1 MVGGRGDDPVIVDNF
16 GGLKRQAR
24 VWTAVLSVIMLFAA
38 LLVGATGAQM
48 AAADD
53 SPSPSAS
60 ESSSPSALVEDS
72 QGYITD
78 PQNLLGDNL
87 TKVIDAANRTKQ
99 ETGVTVRLL
108 YLESFNTTEKPEQ
121 WASQLLES
129 LNPPAN
135 TVMLAVASHDGNLVV
150 VVSPNSDE
158 WLRSQSTVDQ
168 LSEAA
173 SKPLLDQQAGQG
185 PNWSQSAIDMM
196 DAIASAKS
204 TATTHAVSSVS
215 IIVMIIVF
223 VVLIVVVL
231 VMIFMAVYY
240 MRSGIIANISL
251 LVNAILIL
259 GALAA
264 FDVTL
269 TLPGIAGII
278 LTIGMAVDANVLIYE
293 RIREEIES
301 KKTVLNAIDLGFDR
315 AYSAIFDSNITTLV
329 VAVIL
334 LWQGTGAIKGF
345 AITLAIGVFTTLF
358 TAVFLTRLLFDTAFD
373 KFPGSRINRYLAGS
387 KNKSIHFN
395 GLTVRADGSRCR
407 FRV

>member
-1 MVGGRGDDPVIVDNF
+1 MANNNEWTAQQAIVVGGRGDDPVIVDNF
-16 GGLKRQAR
+16 GGLKRQDR
-24 VWTAVLSVIMLFAA
+24 VWMAVLSVIMLFAA

-60 ESSSPSALVEDS
+60 ESSSPSASVEDS

-168 LSEAA
+168 LSRPRANRCSISSTGRAELV
-173 SKPLLDQQAGQG
+173 PIRHRHDGCHCQRE
-185 PNWSQSAIDMM
+185 IDR
-196 DAIASAKS
+196 
-204 TATTHAVSSVS
+204 HH
-215 IIVMIIVF
+215 
-223 VVLIVVVL
+223 
-231 VMIFMAVYY
+231 
-240 MRSGIIANISL
+240 
-251 LVNAILIL
+251 
-259 GALAA
+259 
-264 FDVTL
+264 
-269 TLPGIAGII
+269 PC
-278 LTIGMAVDANVLIYE
+278 
-293 RIREEIES
+293 REFSEHHHHDHC
-301 KKTVLNAIDLGFDR
+301 VCR
-315 AYSAIFDSNITTLV
+315 A
-329 VAVIL
+329 
-334 LWQGTGAIKGF
+334 
-345 AITLAIGVFTTLF
+345 
-358 TAVFLTRLLFDTAFD
+358 
-373 KFPGSRINRYLAGS
+373 
-387 KNKSIHFN
+387 H
-395 GLTVRADGSRCR
+395 RCR
-407 FRV
+407 AGHDLHAS

>member
-1 MVGGRGDDPVIVDNF
+1 MANNNEWTAQQAIVVGGRGDDPVIVDSL
-16 GGLKRQAR
+16 GGLKRQAL
-24 VWTAVLSVIMLFAA
+24 VWTAVLSAIMLFAA

-48 AAADD
+48 AVADD

-60 ESSSPSALVEDS
+60 EASSPSASVEDS

-231 VMIFMAVYY
+231 VMIFMRRKREVSEDSKQTEEVGKTRNDDA
-240 MRSGIIANISL
+240 MQL
-251 LVNAILIL
+251 DNADDDL
-259 GALAA
+259 
-264 FDVTL
+264 DVT
-269 TLPGIAGII
+269 A
-278 LTIGMAVDANVLIYE
+278 MAP
-293 RIREEIES
+293 EEISEQPEGKEAEEPNPTS
-301 KKTVLNAIDLGFDR
+301 EASGMPAPR
-315 AYSAIFDSNITTLV
+315 RGRHAA
-329 VAVIL
+329 A
-334 LWQGTGAIKGF
+334 
-345 AITLAIGVFTTLF
+345 
-358 TAVFLTRLLFDTAFD
+358 
-373 KFPGSRINRYLAGS
+373 P
-387 KNKSIHFN
+387 H
-395 GLTVRADGSRCR
+395 DGER
-407 FRV
+407 FIRPN

>member
-1 MVGGRGDDPVIVDNF
+1 MANNNEWTAQQAIVVGGRGDDPVIVDNF
-16 GGLKRQAR
+16 GGLKRQDR

-60 ESSSPSALVEDS
+60 ESSSPSASVEDS

-173 SKPLLDQQAGQG
+173 SKPLLDQQAGQR

-215 IIVMIIVF
+215 IIIMIIVF

-231 VMIFMAVYY
+231 VMIFMRRKREVSEDSKQTEAVGKTRNDDS
-240 MRSGIIANISL
+240 MQL
-251 LVNAILIL
+251 DNADDDL
-259 GALAA
+259 
-264 FDVTL
+264 DVTAMA
-269 TLPGIAGII
+269 PEEAAGQSEGKE
-278 LTIGMAVDANVLIYE
+278 T
-293 RIREEIES
+293 EE
-301 KKTVLNAIDLGFDR
+301 DR
-315 AYSAIFDSNITTLV
+315 NPAPETSE
-329 VAVIL
+329 
-334 LWQGTGAIKGF
+334 TGAPRRGRH
-345 AITLAIGVFTTLF
+345 AAPP
-358 TAVFLTRLLFDTAFD
+358 RDD
-373 KFPGSRINRYLAGS
+373 E
-387 KNKSIHFN
+387 
-395 GLTVRADGSRCR
+395 R
-407 FRV
+407 FKRPN

>member
-1 MVGGRGDDPVIVDNF
+1 MANNNEWTVQQTIVVGGRGDDPVIVDNF
-16 GGLKRQAR
+16 GRLKRR
-24 VWTAVLSVIMLFAA
+24 FPVWLAVLSVVMLFAA
-38 LLVGATGAQM
+38 LLLGATGVQRAL
-48 AAADD
+48 ADD
-53 SPSPSAS
+53 SPSPSS
-60 ESSSPSALVEDS
+60 GESSSPSASVEDS

-108 YLESFNTTEKPEQ
+108 YLESFNTTEKPER

-204 TATTHAVSSVS
+204 TATTHTVSSVG
-215 IIVMIIVF
+215 IIVMIVVF
-223 VVLIVVVL
+223 AVLIVVVL
-231 VMIFMAVYY
+231 VMIFM
-240 MRSGIIANISL
+240 RRKRG
-251 LVNAILIL
+251 VNEDSKQTERVGKTRNDEVMQPDNADDDL
-259 GALAA
+259 
-264 FDVTL
+264 DVTAMA
-269 TLPGIAGII
+269 PEEAGGQSEGKE
-278 LTIGMAVDANVLIYE
+278 TEEDRNPAPETSGMGAPRRGRHAAPPRDDE
-293 RIREEIES
+293 RFKRP
-301 KKTVLNAIDLGFDR
+301 N
-315 AYSAIFDSNITTLV
+315 
-329 VAVIL
+329 
-334 LWQGTGAIKGF
+334 
-345 AITLAIGVFTTLF
+345 
-358 TAVFLTRLLFDTAFD
+358 
-373 KFPGSRINRYLAGS
+373 
-387 KNKSIHFN
+387 
-395 GLTVRADGSRCR
+395 
-407 FRV
+407 

>member
-1 MVGGRGDDPVIVDNF
+1 MANNNEWTAQQAIVVGGRGDDPVIVDNF

-196 DAIASAKS
+196 DAIACSL
-204 TATTHAVSSVS
+204 
-215 IIVMIIVF
+215 VF
-223 VVLIVVVL
+223 RAAPANHLVL
-231 VMIFMAVYY
+231 
-240 MRSGIIANISL
+240 
-251 LVNAILIL
+251 
-259 GALAA
+259 
-264 FDVTL
+264 
-269 TLPGIAGII
+269 
-278 LTIGMAVDANVLIYE
+278 
-293 RIREEIES
+293 
-301 KKTVLNAIDLGFDR
+301 
-315 AYSAIFDSNITTLV
+315 
-329 VAVIL
+329 
-334 LWQGTGAIKGF
+334 
-345 AITLAIGVFTTLF
+345 
-358 TAVFLTRLLFDTAFD
+358 
-373 KFPGSRINRYLAGS
+373 
-387 KNKSIHFN
+387 
-395 GLTVRADGSRCR
+395 
-407 FRV
+407 

>member
-1 MVGGRGDDPVIVDNF
+1 MANNNEWTAQQAIVVGGRGDDPVIVDNF

-24 VWTAVLSVIMLFAA
+24 VWAAVLSVIMLFAA

-60 ESSSPSALVEDS
+60 ESSSPSASVEDS

-158 WLRSQSTVDQ
+158 WLRSQGTVDQ

-231 VMIFMAVYY
+231 VMIFMRRKREVSEGSKQTEEVGKTRNDDA
-240 MRSGIIANISL
+240 MQL
-251 LVNAILIL
+251 DNADDDL
-259 GALAA
+259 
-264 FDVTL
+264 DVTAMAPEE
-269 TLPGIAGII
+269 TSEQPEGKEAQEPNP
-278 LTIGMAVDANVLIYE
+278 TSEASGMPAPCRGRHAAAPHDDE
-293 RIREEIES
+293 RFKRP
-301 KKTVLNAIDLGFDR
+301 N
-315 AYSAIFDSNITTLV
+315 
-329 VAVIL
+329 
-334 LWQGTGAIKGF
+334 
-345 AITLAIGVFTTLF
+345 
-358 TAVFLTRLLFDTAFD
+358 
-373 KFPGSRINRYLAGS
+373 
-387 KNKSIHFN
+387 
-395 GLTVRADGSRCR
+395 
-407 FRV
+407 

>member
-1 MVGGRGDDPVIVDNF
+1 MANNNEWTAQQAIVVGGRGDDPVIVDNF

-158 WLRSQSTVDQ
+158 WLRSQSTAPAFGGREQ
-168 LSEAA
+168 TAA
-173 SKPLLDQQAGQG
+173 RSAG
-185 PNWSQSAIDMM
+185 
-196 DAIASAKS
+196 
-204 TATTHAVSSVS
+204 
-215 IIVMIIVF
+215 
-223 VVLIVVVL
+223 
-231 VMIFMAVYY
+231 
-240 MRSGIIANISL
+240 RSGAE
-251 LVNAILIL
+251 LVPIRHRHDGCHCQREIDRHHPCREL
-259 GALAA
+259 GEHHRH
-264 FDVTL
+264 DHCVC
-269 TLPGIAGII
+269 
-278 LTIGMAVDANVLIYE
+278 
-293 RIREEIES
+293 
-301 KKTVLNAIDLGFDR
+301 R
-315 AYSAIFDSNITTLV
+315 A
-329 VAVIL
+329 
-334 LWQGTGAIKGF
+334 
-345 AITLAIGVFTTLF
+345 
-358 TAVFLTRLLFDTAFD
+358 
-373 KFPGSRINRYLAGS
+373 
-387 KNKSIHFN
+387 H
-395 GLTVRADGSRCR
+395 RCR
-407 FRV
+407 AGHDLHAP